1 METIRMVDLY
11 GQYLKIKTEIDNAIA
26 GVIQRTSFVKGSEV
40 HDFEQQLAQYLGV
53 PHVVSCA
60 NGTDA
65 LQIALMALGLQ
76 PGDEVITA
84 SFTFIATAEVIAL
97 LKLKPVLIDVDPRT
111 FLMDISLIEKHITNK
126 TRAIIPVHLFGQC
139 CYMDEIMKIAQ
150 QYKLYVI
157 EDTAQALGAEYYS
170 ANKTLKAGTIGHIG
184 CTSFFPSKNLGCF
197 GDGGA
202 LFTHNP
208 ELASKIRSIANHGM
222 TRRYYHE
229 HIGINSR
236 LDSMQ
241 AAILSVKLKYLDEYH
256 RSRQQA
262 ANFYDKELSQIP
274 WIKVPQRTSWSNHIF
289 HQYSILLESKEIR
302 DRLKQYLEKHHIPS
316 MIYYP
321 LPIHRQK
328 AYEAY
333 QFNDSDFPVSNK
345 LSDTILSLPMHTE
358 LNNEQLTYICDII
371 KQFEP

>member
-11 GQYLKIKTEIDNAIA
+11 GQYLKIKTEIDDAIA

-40 HDFEQQLAQYLGV
+40 HDFEEQLAQYLGV
-53 PHVVSCA
+53 PYVISCA

-65 LQIALMALGLQ
+65 LQIALMALDLQ
-76 PGDEVITA
+76 PGDEVITTT
-84 SFTFIATAEVIAL
+84 FTFIATAEVIAL

-111 FLMDISLIEKHITNK
+111 FLMDISQIEKHMSDK

-139 CYMDEIMKIAQ
+139 CNMDEIMNIAQ
-150 QYKLYVI
+150 RHHLYVI
-157 EDTAQALGAEYYS
+157 EDTAQALGADYYM

-202 LFTHNP
+202 LYTQHP
-208 ELASKIRSIANHGM
+208 ELALKIRSIANHGM
-222 TRRYYHE
+222 TRRYYHD
-229 HIGINSR
+229 HIGVNSR

-241 AAILSVKLKYLDEYH
+241 AAILSVKLKYLDQYH
-256 RSRQQA
+256 RARQQA
-262 ANFYDKELSQIP
+262 ADFYDRELSP
-274 WIKVPQRTSWSNHIF
+274 LSWLKVPQRVSWSNHIF
-289 HQYSILLESKEIR
+289 HQYSILLENKEIR
-302 DRLKQYLEKHHIPS
+302 DKLKQYLEGHHIPS

-321 LPIHRQK
+321 VPIHRQK
-328 AYEAY
+328 AYEVY
-333 QFNDSDFPVSNK
+333 QFDDSAFPVSNK

-358 LNNEQLTYICDII
+358 LNDEQLTYICNTI